1 MTFKNKL
8 KKNIHN
14 WGATVAGI
22 IVAIA
27 TAWSTV
33 EWSTFD
39 WKRDYMKLVLSAII
53 AIGGYISTFKKP
65 ELPKEDE
72 PNQG

>member
-1 MTFKNKL
+1 MTFINKL

-14 WGATVAGI
+14 WGATIAGA

-27 TAWSTV
+27 TAWSSI

-39 WKRDYMKLVLSAII
+39 WERDYMKLVLSAAI
-53 AIGGYISTFKKP
+53 ALGGYFSTFKKP

-72 PNQG
+72 LN